1 MEVVYPNM
9 LPLKSLS
16 KPLGE
21 QLGLNKSKNEANS
34 GMPIMSN
41 QNFFTSDSRSYNPPV
56 PIYM

>member
-1 MEVVYPNM
+1 M